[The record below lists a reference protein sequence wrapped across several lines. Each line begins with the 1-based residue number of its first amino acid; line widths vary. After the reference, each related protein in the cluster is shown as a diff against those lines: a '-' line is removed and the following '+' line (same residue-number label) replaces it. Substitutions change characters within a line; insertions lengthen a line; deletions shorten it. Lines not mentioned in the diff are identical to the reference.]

1 MLLLSGSLVLAQLP
15 FGPPS
20 GSPPPGSPGG
30 PPPEGGPSKPTVPSS
45 LAGLLAGLRPSG
57 GGAPQ
62 AGTGPDINATFSGQ
76 VPGFIP
82 LNIEVNITESEG
94 GVSGSVNVLQGQTLL
109 SEFGMSGEY
118 DRQMRK
124 VTLSIQLDPPLSL
137 SGEVSPDGNMIETDL
152 GIVLFRG
159 GGRGSAVEGLF
170 IGSLGVFQVPL
181 LGEIDISLSVDVFEG
196 EPGIVEGTFDTRVG
210 GEFLGFGEV
219 RGSAAPADQ
228 SGARHLT
235 LTFFFQ
241 DGAEVIVEAVLPF
254 DQRVLEVPQFQLLLH
269 RGRFLDG
276 TVEEI
281 GEDQFTIFNEFSEE
295 RFVVRVSR
303 NTRFLLGPS
312 ILEGHDEGVEGED
325 FEDALDFVDEGVL
338 RGKAGLQALRQGEFA
353 FVLAIEGLPGEP
365 LLALEVEQ
373 GGFFDEGETDF
384 GEIDDSLSDG
394 FANGGSL
401 DCAPDDTACLAG
413 LAGIDSIFGSGS

>member
-1 MLLLSGSLVLAQLP
+1 MRPEVP
-15 FGPPS
+15 
-20 GSPPPGSPGG
+20 SPPP
-30 PPPEGGPSKPTVPSS
+30 PPPPPGEPSKPPVPSS
-45 LAGLLAGLRPSG
+45 LADLLVGLRPSG

-94 GVSGSVNVLQGQTLL
+94 AISGSVNVLQGQTLL
-109 SEFGMSGEY
+109 TEFGMSGEY

-159 GGRGSAVEGLF
+159 GGRGSPVEGLF

-181 LGEIDISLSVDVFEG
+181 LGEIDISLSVELFEA
-196 EPGIVEGTFDTRVG
+196 EPGSVDGFFDTRVG

-241 DGAEVIVEAVLPF
+241 DRTEVTVEAVLPF

-312 ILEGHDEGVEGED
+312 ILATHAEDVEGEALE
-325 FEDALDFVDEGVL
+325 EDALDFVDEGVL

-353 FVLAIEGLPGEP
+353 FVLAIEGLPDEP

-373 GGFFDEGETDF
+373 GGFFDEGELDF
-384 GEIDDSLSDG
+384 EENDDSLSDG
-394 FANGGSL
+394 FADGGSL

-413 LAGIDSIFGSGS
+413 LAGVDSLFGNGS